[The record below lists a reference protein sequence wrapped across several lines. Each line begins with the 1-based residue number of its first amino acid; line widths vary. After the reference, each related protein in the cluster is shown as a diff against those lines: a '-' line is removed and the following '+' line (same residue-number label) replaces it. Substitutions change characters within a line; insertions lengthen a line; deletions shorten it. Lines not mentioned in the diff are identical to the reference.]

1 MPTSGIE
8 LQVILR
14 LIDAVS
20 RIAASFLGAYFAY
33 WFMSRS
39 HVQADR
45 QKRKFE
51 ERERIK
57 AETKEELA
65 RENLLRHSKKKLK
78 KLKKDNK
85 LQPVQAE
92 LNYHHKGSE

>member
-1 MPTSGIE
+1 MPTGGVE
-8 LQVILR
+8 LQIVLR

-39 HVQADR
+39 HVQAER

-57 AETKEELA
+57 AETKSELVQ
-65 RENLLRHSKKKLK
+65 ENLLRHSKKK
-78 KLKKDNK
+78 NK
-85 LQPVQAE
+85 
-92 LNYHHKGSE
+92 NIKKGSE